1 MGTSTSL
8 SFAQACHPRFLL
20 LCLRWLKCCAKS
32 MNYFYILN
40 QYALRMVFST
50 YFNTRVF
57 GRQNVPVKGPVLLV
71 SNHQSFLD
79 PMLCGF
85 GLNRELDYM
94 ARDTLFHNKFFGAL
108 IRAVNTFPVQRGQ
121 ADVKAIREIISRLKT
136 GRGVTIF
143 PEGTRSSDGS
153 IAEFKSGFDIIARRS
168 GATTVPVVIDGAFD
182 LWSRHQILPKMGKI
196 YVMYGKAV
204 TPEQIKAMPKDKFV
218 RHVSSQI
225 RQMQTDLRKK
235 LNKPVYDYT

>member
-1 MGTSTSL
+1 
-8 SFAQACHPRFLL
+8 
-20 LCLRWLKCCAKS
+20 
-32 MNYFYILN
+32 MNYFYILC
-40 QYALRMVFST
+40 QHILRIAFST

-94 ARDTLFHNKFFGAL
+94 ARDTLFGNKLFGAL
-108 IRAVNTFPVQRGQ
+108 IRAVNTFPVQRDQ
-121 ADVKAIREIISRLKT
+121 ADVGAIREIISRLRA

-153 IAEFKSGFDIIARRS
+153 IARFKSGFDIIARRS
-168 GATTVPVVIDGAFD
+168 GATTVPVVVEGAFEV
-182 LWSRHQILPKMGKI
+182 WPRHQILPRMGKI
-196 YVMYGKAV
+196 AVMYGKAI
-204 TPEQIKAMPKDKFV
+204 TPEQIKAMSRDEFV
-218 RHVSSQI
+218 RHITNQI

-235 LNKPVYDYT
+235 LNKPVFDYS